1 MNLPFTIQTAYLGLR
16 ANRARSSL
24 TILGVVIGIMS
35 VMLITSLGAGAQ
47 ALILGQLGGLG
58 AETIVV
64 RPGQKPSGPSDFAGT
79 LFADSI
85 TDRDVDALARK
96 TNVPEV
102 KDISPVVFVSKT
114 VSYGANIYRPS
125 ILGWDAEFMS
135 RMMGVLPS
143 EGDLFGE
150 GEINTRAAVAI
161 IGPEVRSELF
171 GEEPAIGKYI
181 RIGDKSF
188 RVTGVLP
195 KKGASTFFNIDKVI
209 VIPYTTAQ
217 EYLLGINYYNEV
229 MIRVNSPQVVER
241 SVEDITA
248 TLRELHRISGSKKDD
263 FYIETSQGVI
273 EQITTIL
280 SALTAF
286 LTAVVAISLLVG
298 GIGVM
303 NVMLVSVTER
313 TKEIGLRMAIGA
325 TPPDILKQFLIE
337 AMMLTGVGGI
347 IGIAMATVLGYGAS
361 VALTY
366 ALSVDWNYVFPWS
379 GALLGFGLSVIV
391 GLVFGLYPARKAS
404 KMNPIEAL
412 RYE

>member
-1 MNLPFTIQTAYLGLR
+1 MNLPFTIRTAYQGLQ
-16 ANRARSSL
+16 ANRSRSLL

-35 VMLITSLGAGAQ
+35 VMLISSLGAGAQ
-47 ALILGQLGGLG
+47 ALILSQLGGLG
-58 AETIVV
+58 AETIVL

-79 LFADSI
+79 LFSDSI
-85 TDRDVDALARK
+85 KDRDIEALKRK

-102 KDISPVVFVSKT
+102 KDLAPVVMVAKT
-114 VSYGANIYRPS
+114 ATYGSNIYRPS

-135 RMMGVLPS
+135 RMMNVMPE
-143 EGDLFGE
+143 EGELFGAS
-150 GEINTRAAVAI
+150 EINTRAAVAI
-161 IGPEVRSELF
+161 IGPEVKTELF
-171 GEEPAIGKYI
+171 GEESAVGKYF
-181 RIGDKSF
+181 RLGDKSF
-188 RVTGVLP
+188 RVIGVLP
-195 KKGASTFFNIDKVI
+195 KKGSSAFFNIDKLV

-217 EYLLGINYYNEV
+217 EYLLGINYYHEV
-229 MIRVNSPQVVER
+229 MIRVNSPEVVER
-241 SVEDITA
+241 SVADITA
-248 TLRELHRISGSKKDD
+248 TLREVHRISGSKKDD
-263 FYIETSQGVI
+263 FYVETSQGVI
-273 EQITTIL
+273 EQISTIL

-313 TKEIGLRMAIGA
+313 TKEIGLRMAVGA

-337 AMMLTGVGGI
+337 AIMLTGVGGI
-347 IGIAMATVLGYGAS
+347 IGIAIATLLGYIAS
-361 VALTY
+361 IALTQ
-366 ALSVDWNYVFPWS
+366 ALSVEWNFVFPWS
-379 GALLGFGLSVIV
+379 GALMGIGLSVFV

>member
-1 MNLPFTIQTAYLGLR
+1 MNLPFTIRTAYQGLQ
-16 ANRARSSL
+16 ANRSRSLL

-35 VMLITSLGAGAQ
+35 VMLISSLGAGAQ
-47 ALILGQLGGLG
+47 ALILSQLGGLG
-58 AETIVV
+58 AETIVL

-79 LFADSI
+79 LFSDSLK
-85 TDRDVDALARK
+85 DRDIEALKRK

-102 KDISPVVFVSKT
+102 KDLAPVVMVAKT
-114 VSYGANIYRPS
+114 ATYGSNIYRPS

-135 RMMGVLPS
+135 RMMNVVPE
-143 EGDLFGE
+143 EGDLFGAS
-150 GEINTRAAVAI
+150 EINTRAAVAI
-161 IGPEVRSELF
+161 IGPEVKTELF
-171 GEEPAIGKYI
+171 GDESAVGKYF
-181 RIGDKSF
+181 RLGDKSF
-188 RVTGVLP
+188 RVIGVLP
-195 KKGASTFFNIDKVI
+195 KKGSSAFFNIDKLV

-217 EYLLGINYYNEV
+217 EYLLGINYYHEV
-229 MIRVNSPQVVER
+229 MIRVNSPEVVER

-248 TLRELHRISGSKKDD
+248 TLREVHRISGSKKDD

-273 EQITTIL
+273 DQISTIL

-313 TKEIGLRMAIGA
+313 TKEIGLRMAVGA

-337 AMMLTGVGGI
+337 AIMLTGVGGI
-347 IGIAMATVLGYGAS
+347 IGIAIATVLGYVAS
-361 VALTY
+361 IALTQ
-366 ALSVDWNYVFPWS
+366 ALSVEWNFVFPWS
-379 GALLGFGLSVIV
+379 GAFMGIGLSVFV

>member
-1 MNLPFTIQTAYLGLR
+1 MNLPFTIRTAYQGLQ
-16 ANRARSSL
+16 ANRSRSLL

-35 VMLITSLGAGAQ
+35 VMLISSLGAGAQ

-58 AETIVV
+58 AETIVL

-79 LFADSI
+79 LFSDSI
-85 TDRDVDALARK
+85 KDRDIEALKRK

-102 KDISPVVFVSKT
+102 KDLAPVVMVAKT
-114 VSYGANIYRPS
+114 ATYGSNIYRPS

-135 RMMGVLPS
+135 RMMNVVPE
-143 EGDLFGE
+143 EGELFGAS
-150 GEINTRAAVAI
+150 EINTRAAVAI
-161 IGPEVRSELF
+161 IGPEVKTELF
-171 GEEPAIGKYI
+171 GDESAVGKYI

-195 KKGASTFFNIDKVI
+195 KKGSSAFFNIDKIV

-229 MIRVNSPQVVER
+229 MIRVNSPEVVER
-241 SVEDITA
+241 SVGDITA
-248 TLRELHRISGSKKDD
+248 TIRELHRISGGKKDD

-273 EQITTIL
+273 DQISTIL

-313 TKEIGLRMAIGA
+313 TKEIGLRMAVGA

-337 AMMLTGVGGI
+337 AIMLTGVGGI
-347 IGIAMATVLGYGAS
+347 AGIAIATVLGYVAS
-361 VALTY
+361 IALTQ
-366 ALSVDWNYVFPWS
+366 ALSVEWKFVFPWS
-379 GALLGFGLSVIV
+379 GALMGIGLSVFV

>member
-1 MNLPFTIQTAYLGLR
+1 MNLPFTIRTAYQGLR
-16 ANRARSSL
+16 ANRARSFL

-58 AETIVV
+58 AETIVL

-79 LFADSI
+79 LFSDSI
-85 TDRDVDALARK
+85 KDKDIDALRRK
-96 TNVPEV
+96 TNIPEV
-102 KDISPVVFVSKT
+102 KDLAPVVFVSKT
-114 VSYGANIYRPS
+114 VTYGANIYRPTT
-125 ILGWDAEFMS
+125 LGWDAEFMV
-135 RMMGVLPS
+135 RMLGV
-143 EGDLFGE
+143 DLAE
-150 GEINTRAAVAI
+150 GEIFGESDIRTRSAVAI
-161 IGPEVRSELF
+161 IGPEVKTELF
-171 GEEPAIGKYI
+171 GEESPIGKYM

-188 RVTGVLP
+188 RVIGVLP
-195 KKGASTFFNIDKVI
+195 KKGASAFFNVDKLV

-229 MIRVNSPQVVER
+229 MIRVNSPEVVER
-241 SVEDITA
+241 SVKDIEV
-248 TLRELHRISGSKKDD
+248 TLRELHNISGTKKDD

-273 EQITTIL
+273 DQISTIL

-313 TKEIGLRMAIGA
+313 TKEIGLRMAVGA

-337 AMMLTGVGGI
+337 AIMLTGVGGV
-347 IGIAMATVLGYGAS
+347 IGIAIATLLGYGAS
-361 VALTY
+361 IALTH

-379 GALLGFGLSVIV
+379 GAALGLGLSVFV

>member
-1 MNLPFTIQTAYLGLR
+1 MNLPFTIQTAYQGLR

-79 LFADSI
+79 LFADS
-85 TDRDVDALARK
+85 K

-135 RMMGVLPS
+135 RMMGVVPS

-150 GEINTRAAVAI
+150 SEINTRVAVAI
-161 IGPEVRSELF
+161 IGPEVRTELF

-181 RIGDKSF
+181 RIGDKAF
-188 RVTGVLP
+188 RVGGVLP

-248 TLRELHRISGSKKDD
+248 TLRELHRISGTKKDD
-263 FYIETSQGVI
+263 FYVETSQGVI

-313 TKEIGLRMAIGA
+313 TREIGLRKAI
-325 TPPDILKQFLIE
+325 
-337 AMMLTGVGGI
+337 
-347 IGIAMATVLGYGAS
+347 
-361 VALTY
+361 LTY
-366 ALSVDWNYVFPWS
+366 
-379 GALLGFGLSVIV
+379 
-391 GLVFGLYPARKAS
+391 
-404 KMNPIEAL
+404 
-412 RYE
+412 